1 MLDMMLLIN
10 ESVSWK
16 MKQDER
22 PSGKK
27 LKFLQEN
34 RRKNLVRL
42 LLDVE
47 LRGVE
52 HRVHITSDSRADLTI
67 NDGDWVNDHI
77 RTAIVKHNYE
87 INKIPKLQV
96 KDFTIKEI
104 KEYERFSLSDGQ

>member
-1 MLDMMLLIN
+1 MKRN
-10 ESVSWK
+10 ET
-16 MKQDER
+16 

-27 LKFLQEN
+27 LDRLKEN

-47 LRGVE
+47 LRGVD
-52 HRVHITSDSRADLTI
+52 HKIYITKDSKADLTV
-67 NDGDWVNDHI
+67 NDGNWVNDHI

-96 KDFTIKEI
+96 KDFTTKEI
-104 KEYERFSLSDGQ
+104 KAYENSRCQ

>member
-1 MLDMMLLIN
+1 
-10 ESVSWK
+10 
-16 MKQDER
+16 MKRDEK
-22 PSGKK
+22 PSYNKLKK
-27 LKFLQEN
+27 LKEI

-42 LLDVE
+42 LLDIE

-52 HRVHITSDSRADLTI
+52 HRVHITNDSRADLTI

-87 INKIPKLQV
+87 INKIPRLQV

-104 KEYERFSLSDGQ
+104 KEYERSSLSDDQ

>member
-1 MLDMMLLIN
+1 
-10 ESVSWK
+10 
-16 MKQDER
+16 MKRDER
-22 PSGKK
+22 SSYKK
-27 LKFLQEN
+27 LEKLKEI

-42 LLDVE
+42 LLDIE

-52 HRVHITSDSRADLTI
+52 HRVHITNDSRADLTI

-96 KDFTIKEI
+96 KDFSIKEI
-104 KEYERFSLSDGQ
+104 REYERSSLSDDQ

>member
-1 MLDMMLLIN
+1 
-10 ESVSWK
+10 
-16 MKQDER
+16 MKRDET

-27 LKFLQEN
+27 LDCLKEI
-34 RRKNLVRL
+34 RRKGLVKL

-52 HRVHITSDSRADLTI
+52 HRVHITSDSRADLTVH
-67 NDGDWVNDHI
+67 DGDWITDHI

-104 KEYERFSLSDGQ
+104 KEYESTIE

>member
-1 MLDMMLLIN
+1 
-10 ESVSWK
+10 
-16 MKQDER
+16 MKREEHQ
-22 PSGKK
+22 SGKK

-47 LRGVE
+47 LRGVD
-52 HRVHITSDSRADLTI
+52 HKIHITNDSRADLTV
-67 NDGDWVNDHI
+67 NDGNWVNDHI

-96 KDFTIKEI
+96 KDFSIKEI
-104 KEYERFSLSDGQ
+104 REYEKSSLSDDQ

>member
-1 MLDMMLLIN
+1 
-10 ESVSWK
+10 
-16 MKQDER
+16 MKRDEK
-22 PSGKK
+22 SSYKK
-27 LKFLQEN
+27 LEKLKEI

-42 LLDVE
+42 LLDIE

-52 HRVHITSDSRADLTI
+52 HRVHITNDSRADLTI

-96 KDFTIKEI
+96 KDFSIKEI
-104 KEYERFSLSDGQ
+104 REYERSSLSDGQ

>member
-1 MLDMMLLIN
+1 MKRN
-10 ESVSWK
+10 EKTSYNK
-16 MKQDER
+16 LA
-22 PSGKK
+22 K
-27 LKFLQEN
+27 LKEI
-34 RRKNLVRL
+34 RRKNLVKL
-42 LLDVE
+42 LLDIE

-87 INKIPKLQV
+87 INKIPNLQV

-104 KEYERFSLSDGQ
+104 KEYESSIK

>member
-1 MLDMMLLIN
+1 MIFTL
-10 ESVSWK
+10 
-16 MKQDER
+16 MKRDET

-27 LKFLQEN
+27 LDCLKEI
-34 RRKNLVRL
+34 RRKRLVRK
-42 LLDVE
+42 LLDIQ

-52 HRVHITSDSRADLTI
+52 HRVHITSDSRADLTVH
-67 NDGDWVNDHI
+67 DGDWVTDHI

-104 KEYERFSLSDGQ
+104 KEYENSIE

>member
-1 MLDMMLLIN
+1 
-10 ESVSWK
+10 
-16 MKQDER
+16 MKRDET

-27 LKFLQEN
+27 LDRLKEI
-34 RRKNLVRL
+34 RRKNLVRK
-42 LLDVE
+42 LLDIQ

-52 HRVHITSDSRADLTI
+52 HRVHITSDSRADLTVH
-67 NDGDWVNDHI
+67 DGDWVTDHI

-104 KEYERFSLSDGQ
+104 KEYESSVE

>member
-1 MLDMMLLIN
+1 
-10 ESVSWK
+10 
-16 MKQDER
+16 MKRDER
-22 PSGKK
+22 SSYKK
-27 LKFLQEN
+27 LEKLKEI

-42 LLDVE
+42 LLDIE

-52 HRVHITSDSRADLTI
+52 HKVHITNDSRADLTI

-87 INKIPKLQV
+87 INKIPNLQV

-104 KEYERFSLSDGQ
+104 KEYERFSLSDDQ

>member
-1 MLDMMLLIN
+1 MMLLIN

>member
-1 MLDMMLLIN
+1 MKRN
-10 ESVSWK
+10 ET
-16 MKQDER
+16 

-27 LKFLQEN
+27 LDFLREI
-34 RRKNLVRL
+34 RRKGLVKL

-52 HRVHITSDSRADLTI
+52 HRVYITSDSRADLTV
-67 NDGDWVNDHI
+67 NDGDWINDHI

-104 KEYERFSLSDGQ
+104 KEYEESLE

>member
-1 MLDMMLLIN
+1 
-10 ESVSWK
+10 
-16 MKQDER
+16 MKRDET

-27 LKFLQEN
+27 LDCLKEI
-34 RRKNLVRL
+34 RRKGLVKL

-52 HRVHITSDSRADLTI
+52 HRVHITSDSRADLTVH
-67 NDGDWVNDHI
+67 DGDWVNDHI

-87 INKIPKLQV
+87 INRIPKLQV

-104 KEYERFSLSDGQ
+104 KEYENTRNNG

>member
-1 MLDMMLLIN
+1 
-10 ESVSWK
+10 
-16 MKQDER
+16 MKREEH

-52 HRVHITSDSRADLTI
+52 HRVHITSDSRADLTV
-67 NDGDWVNDHI
+67 NDGNWINDHI
-77 RTAIVKHNYE
+77 RTAIVKH
-87 INKIPKLQV
+87 KIPKLQV
-96 KDFTIKEI
+96 KDFTAKEI
-104 KEYERFSLSDGQ
+104 KAYENSKCQ

>member
-1 MLDMMLLIN
+1 
-10 ESVSWK
+10 
-16 MKQDER
+16 MKREEL

-47 LRGVE
+47 LRGVD
-52 HRVHITSDSRADLTI
+52 HKIHITNDSRADLTV
-67 NDGDWVNDHI
+67 NDGNWVNDHI

-96 KDFTIKEI
+96 KDFSIREI
-104 KEYERFSLSDGQ
+104 REYERSFLSDGQ